1 MRSLQ
6 VYHPKVCALVL
17 LLQDILD
24 SVSPS
29 TLVVVD
35 FYKTACG
42 ACKYIMPGF
51 VRLCK
56 QWSSDNESDV
66 EIDLAATTA
75 GSSVKSSATSSI
87 SSIGMSSSEEEGS
100 TTSSS
105 SSGGSTEAGG
115 SSSSSGGDGE
125 EVVVF
130 VKHNVYDDEEETVTD
145 LGRQYVIK
153 VRWGE
158 RGGGHAIE
166 WKGPRLCYPN
176 CWMMA
181 G

>member
-1 MRSLQ
+1 MG
-6 VYHPKVCALVL
+6 A
-17 LLQDILD
+17 
-24 SVSPS
+24 S

-56 QWSSDNESDV
+56 QWGSDHESDV
-66 EIDLAATTA
+66 EIDLASTTIA
-75 GSSVKSSATSSI
+75 SSSSSSSSDGDGDSTSSI
-87 SSIGMSSSEEEGS
+87 SSIGMSSTEDEGSTAGSTISSTMSS

-105 SSGGSTEAGG
+105 SEEA
-115 SSSSSGGDGE
+115 
-125 EVVVF
+125 VVF

-153 VRWGE
+153 V
-158 RGGGHAIE
+158 GGSG
-166 WKGPRLCYPN
+166 G
-176 CWMMA
+176 
-181 G
+181 